1 MRKRLTLSALLCV
14 AVVGGGWYFFRPELR
29 FIDKTVNEALPDA
42 VAAPASLTAGIPLVS
57 SPGLLKSGRFH
68 SLAHETTGTAGLY
81 QTTEGSRLLHL
92 ADFKTS
98 NGPDLRVYLVAGSDG
113 ANDELIRDGSFID
126 LGALK
131 GNIGAQN
138 YELPGNADLMRYRS
152 VSIWC
157 RRLGVSFGAASLN
170 LTVSQ

>member
-1 MRKRLTLSALLCV
+1 MRKHLTFLILTTLGLA
-14 AVVGGGWYFFRPELR
+14 AAGWYLVRPELL
-29 FIDKTVNEALPDA
+29 FINITVNEALPESVFA
-42 VAAPASLTAGIPLVS
+42 SVPTTAAMPLVS
-57 SPGLLKSGRFH
+57 TPGQLKSGNFR

-81 QTTEGSRLLHL
+81 QTKDGERLLRL

-98 NGPDLRVYLVAGSDG
+98 NGPDLRVYLVEGSDG
-113 ANDELIRDGSFID
+113 ANDELIRGGSFID

-138 YELPGNADLMRYRS
+138 YELPGNADLMKYRS

-157 RRLGVSFGAASLN
+157 RRFGVNFGVAR
-170 LTVSQ
+170 